1 MSSESFNFNQFLK
14 DSVNSLTKPKSYFS
28 EMPVEGGFGVP
39 IVKALI
45 YGALAGVFTF
55 LWSLLKIGAATTG
68 VLGGAV
74 GIMAFIWAII
84 GALIGLFI
92 GAVIVLIISAI
103 CGGSTDYEAN
113 TRVTASLMVLMP
125 INALFGFIGG
135 GVGAVIG
142 FIINLYGLL
151 MLYHALNGSLK
162 AKESTSKVLT
172 IILAVI
178 VLIFFIVGIF
188 AKRTANRFMDDFG
201 SEFEQTM
208 EEYGEDVEKSMKE
221 SMKDVTKELEKA
233 NEDMKVE
240 EVEEEK

>member
-1 MSSESFNFNQFLK
+1 MSSESFNFDQFLK
-14 DSVNSLTKPKSYFS
+14 DSINSLTKPKTYFS

-45 YGALAGVFTF
+45 YGAIAGIFTF
-55 LWSLLKIGAATTG
+55 FWTLLKVGGATTG
-68 VLGGAV
+68 IFGGAV
-74 GIMAFIWAII
+74 GIMAFVWALV

-125 INALFGFIGG
+125 ITALFGFIGG
-135 GVGAVIG
+135 GIGAIIG

-151 MLYHALNGSLK
+151 MLYHALTGTLK
-162 AKESTSKVLT
+162 GKEGPSRIIT

-178 VLIFFIVGIF
+178 LAIFLIIGFFTKKKV
-188 AKRTANRFMDDFG
+188 NSLMDDFG
-201 SEFEQTM
+201 TDWEQSIDQS
-208 EEYGEDVEKSMKE
+208 GQDVEKSL
-221 SMKDVTKELEKA
+221 KELQ
-233 NEDMKVE
+233 E
-240 EVEEEK
+240 ELEEATEELQEEEE